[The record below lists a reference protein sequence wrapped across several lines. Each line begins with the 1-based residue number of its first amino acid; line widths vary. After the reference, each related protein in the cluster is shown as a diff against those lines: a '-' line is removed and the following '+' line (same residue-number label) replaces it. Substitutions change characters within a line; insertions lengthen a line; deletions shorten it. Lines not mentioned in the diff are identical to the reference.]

1 MQALCPLRPPTL
13 TAVCCGLQHGAGAW
27 AAAVCKER
35 GTFKGQSESCNI
47 GECPRI
53 GSPAFV
59 QCPTW
64 VCGVAQEQELF
75 EKTKR
80 VDGLTA
86 EVRDLSSTVKKKAAV
101 PHPVQQPKA
110 TTCETTAARVV
121 HEDVQCDHCKTVPI
135 VGSRY
140 KLPNRNYDLCEKC
153 ITKLKNPEHVSRFEK
168 IDQPREPEIVA
179 QPESVASGGGAQ
191 PESVASGGGA
201 RPESV
206 ASGGGAQ
213 RESAGATGSGARPAG
228 AGVGRGA
235 DDGPNAGVE
244 PLGSGC
250 GCKRVVACVPGGS
263 GSSKVAKFSS
273 LHLSDRSASETDDS
287 DGLGSESETDTP
299 QPGAGTPQ
307 PGGRTLVI
315 EQGQFTLRRSALMMR
330 QRQDGTWYYI
340 DLYGVRGDSAML
352 VCVLNPTDPTRSISC
367 VGSTKS
373 RDFVRIPTEDRP
385 TPQEC
390 EQDVARFI
398 SALRA
403 QLVAFRRSSST
414 VRSRA
419 MALFG
424 RYEGAAT
431 RLVHWQETEVRAFFT
446 RLAATGKTARADREV
461 WLARMDAAIAAA
473 AAMPAPSAKPQTVAA
488 GL

>member
-1 MQALCPLRPPTL
+1 M
-13 TAVCCGLQHGAGAW
+13 
-27 AAAVCKER
+27 
-35 GTFKGQSESCNI
+35 
-47 GECPRI
+47 
-53 GSPAFV
+53 
-59 QCPTW
+59 
-64 VCGVAQEQELF
+64 
-75 EKTKR
+75 
-80 VDGLTA
+80 
-86 EVRDLSSTVKKKAAV
+86 
-101 PHPVQQPKA
+101 
-110 TTCETTAARVV
+110 
-121 HEDVQCDHCKTVPI
+121 
-135 VGSRY
+135 
-140 KLPNRNYDLCEKC
+140 
-153 ITKLKNPEHVSRFEK
+153 
-168 IDQPREPEIVA
+168 
-179 QPESVASGGGAQ
+179 
-191 PESVASGGGA
+191 
-201 RPESV
+201 
-206 ASGGGAQ
+206 
-213 RESAGATGSGARPAG
+213 
-228 AGVGRGA
+228 
-235 DDGPNAGVE
+235 
-244 PLGSGC
+244 
-250 GCKRVVACVPGGS
+250 
-263 GSSKVAKFSS
+263 AKFSS